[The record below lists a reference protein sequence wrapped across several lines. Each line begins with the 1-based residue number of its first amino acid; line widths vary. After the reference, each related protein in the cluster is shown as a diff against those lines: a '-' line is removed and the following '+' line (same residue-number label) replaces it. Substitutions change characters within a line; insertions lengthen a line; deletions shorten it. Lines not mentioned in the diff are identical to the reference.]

1 MMNKIKQTLIAGVL
15 AVAVAVPLFSTPVL
29 AQCGGAKETAII
41 KCSEG
46 AGEGAIIYLL
56 RYVIQ
61 LMTYGIGIVAV
72 GGVILAGIMYASAG
86 GSQEQI
92 KKAKVMLFNI
102 AIGLVAY
109 AFMFAITNFLIP
121 GGVFN

>member
-1 MMNKIKQTLIAGVL
+1 MMRKLTQTLIAGAL
-15 AVAVAVPLFSTPVL
+15 AIAVAVPLFATPVL

-41 KCSEG
+41 KCTEG

-56 RYVIQ
+56 RYVVQ
-61 LMTYGIGIVAV
+61 LMTYGIGILAV

-86 GSQEQI
+86 GSQEQT
-92 KKAKVMLFNI
+92 KKAKMMLFNI

>member
-1 MMNKIKQTLIAGVL
+1 MIRKLTQTLIAG
-15 AVAVAVPLFSTPVL
+15 AFAIAVAVPLFATPVL

-41 KCSEG
+41 KCTEG

-56 RYVIQ
+56 RYVVQ
-61 LMTYGIGIVAV
+61 LMTYGIGILAV

-86 GSQEQI
+86 GSQEQT
-92 KKAKVMLFNI
+92 KKAKMMLFNI
-102 AIGLVAY
+102 AIGLIAY